1 MVFNVREYGAA
12 GDGTTLDTAA
22 FQRTVDE
29 ASRAGGTVLVPQ
41 GEYVV
46 GTVFLKSHV
55 TLEITSRAR
64 ILGSTEIGD
73 YDDTVPQ
80 AVEAPSFS
88 RVLFYCENGENV
100 TVCGTGTVDGRGDR
114 KSVV

>member
-64 ILGSTEIGD
+64 ILGSTEIGTTTIPCPRQWRPRAFQECFS
-73 YDDTVPQ
+73 TV
-80 AVEAPSFS
+80 
-88 RVLFYCENGENV
+88 R
-100 TVCGTGTVDGRGDR
+100 TGRT
-114 KSVV
+114 